1 MQYGPKVSSSKRLG
15 PVSPLDDLQAS
26 GRAGGLGTWYSME
39 KVQMDY
45 PRHAHLRDAVK
56 SERDRFRIMRA
67 NSSKRLL
74 HKLRRK
80 GHLSWFLRCWKHATW
95 SNKVVISPEF
105 KKKIAPT
112 WRDICFLYLFYFSE
126 AGSSQYSKR
135 SKLFLLLSAKLRNGA
150 KKIFNNHHKKELKNC
165 RNRANWSFQELTYL
179 LNFM

>member
-45 PRHAHLRDAVK
+45 PRHAHLRDATK
-56 SERDRFRIMRA
+56 SERDRFRIIRA

-80 GHLSWFLRCWKHATW
+80 GHL
-95 SNKVVISPEF
+95 
-105 KKKIAPT
+105 
-112 WRDICFLYLFYFSE
+112 
-126 AGSSQYSKR
+126 Q
-135 SKLFLLLSAKLRNGA
+135 
-150 KKIFNNHHKKELKNC
+150 
-165 RNRANWSFQELTYL
+165 
-179 LNFM
+179 